1 MSGMLGVFIGGVVAL
16 LGSWLGPWFSE
27 RRKEA
32 AKRRRRRI
40 QKYEELVSAIFEF
53 DSWIDMLRRNQAWGE
68 NLPSAGVSPFAKVLA
83 IADVYFPE
91 CTDQVHALGQA
102 AENYRHW
109 MVKTH
114 GALSTGS
121 TSPRLTSP
129 EFVEAVKPYN
139 AARDRLL
146 EDLRRNA
153 ESLR

>member
-1 MSGMLGVFIGGVVAL
+1 MSGMLGVFIGGVLAL

-53 DSWIDMLRRNQAWGE
+53 DSWIDMLRRNQASGV
-68 NLPSAGVSPFAKVLA
+68 NFPIAGVSPFAKVLA

-91 CTDQVHALGQA
+91 CAEQVQALNLA
-102 AENYRHW
+102 AEKYKSW
-109 MVKTH
+109 IVKAH
-114 GALSTGS
+114 VALSAGGAL
-121 TSPRLTSP
+121 PQLTSP

-146 EDLRRNA
+146 NDLRRNA

>member
-1 MSGMLGVFIGGVVAL
+1 MSGMIGVFIGGVLAL

-27 RRKEA
+27 RRREA

-53 DSWIDMLRRNQAWGE
+53 DSWIDMLRKTQARGD
-68 NLPSAGVSPFAKVLA
+68 NLSTAGVSPFAKVLA

-91 CTDQVHALGQA
+91 CAEQVHALSQA
-102 AENYRHW
+102 EEKYKHW
-109 MVKTH
+109 IVKMHVAVSAGGT
-114 GALSTGS
+114 
-121 TSPRLTSP
+121 PPQLTSP
-129 EFVEAVKPYN
+129 EFVEAAKPYN

-146 EDLRRNA
+146 NDLRKNA